1 MARARRH
8 QRVSAALAFALLAL
22 LAEVAGRSLTH
33 RVDSALHVRNPISPD
48 ERYGPLV
55 LAGAKI
61 GLALLLATVVWR
73 FLRAHAVVRAF
84 APRAA
89 VPRVR
94 LRTSKRTWLTAFA
107 ATSLCYLL
115 DTDSV
120 PVTAGRWPLLAPLLH
135 TYALPVFAVLAVL
148 VALAW
153 TAVSS
158 WLEEYER
165 YAEAVAAHALG
176 RIRPPSLTFPHPC
189 EEAAPPRRL
198 HGIAFESRPPPLPA

>member
-33 RVDSALHVRNPISPD
+33 RVDSALHVRNPIPPD
-48 ERYGPLV
+48 ERYGPIV

-73 FLRAHAVVRAF
+73 FLRARSIARAF
-84 APRAA
+84 APHAG

-94 LRTSKRTWLTAFA
+94 VRTSVRTWLAAFS
-107 ATSLCYLL
+107 ATSLCYLY
-115 DTDSV
+115 DTDTV
-120 PVTAGRWPLLAPLLH
+120 QVTGRWPLLAPLLH

-165 YAEAVAAHALG
+165 FAEAAAARAFG
-176 RIRPPSLTFPHPC
+176 SVRPPSLTFPRPGQ
-189 EEAAPPRRL
+189 AAVPPRRL
-198 HGIAFESRPPPLPA
+198 FGIAFESRPPPLAV